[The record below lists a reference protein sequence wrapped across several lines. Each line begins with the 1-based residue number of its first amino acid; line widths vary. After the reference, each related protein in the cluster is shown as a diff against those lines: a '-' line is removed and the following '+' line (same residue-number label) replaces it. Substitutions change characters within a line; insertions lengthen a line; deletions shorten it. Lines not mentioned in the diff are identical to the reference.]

1 MNAIKKK
8 KIVEFNYLHN
18 HPQMEK
24 ASGID
29 PDHVIVDRKEWEEVV
44 EYFRQYPEG
53 ANKLGVNLPLKSP
66 IK

>member
-1 MNAIKKK
+1 
-8 KIVEFNYLHN
+8 
-18 HPQMEK
+18 MEK